1 MALKIDLKKAYDKL
15 EWSFIK
21 DMLIRINILVDLSEI
36 IMSCI
41 SIVTTSILV
50 NGDALEPIYPS
61 RGIRQGDLLSP
72 YLFVWTILGSL
83 LRRNV

>member
-1 MALKIDLKKAYDKL
+1 MALKIDLEKAYDKL

-21 DMLIRINILVDLSEI
+21 DMLIRINILVDLIEI

-61 RGIRQGDLLSP
+61 RGIRQGDPLSP
-72 YLFVWTILGSL
+72 YLFVRTILGSL